1 MSRLFIM
8 QHIKIITLV
17 FCLLCS
23 CQNNAQKQDKFLHGN
38 ICLTDN
44 IETCL
49 AKGAIVST
57 GKSILNPTGFT
68 LANNSFDG
76 IIFNKSAVKF
86 NNSIEY
92 IKLSTQHGYNERK
105 RGLKDNSESLFNQ
118 TLQRLCQLYS
128 NMQEYTIDKTEEGRG
143 YNINKKGLGYK
154 WETANKRIK
163 LEKYSGNVYKTSK
176 NENKNTYGW
185 SAGFSMAEIEYGG
198 NFVEL
203 TFEKK

>member
-1 MSRLFIM
+1 MH
-8 QHIKIITLV
+8 HIKIITLA

-23 CQNNAQKQDKFLHGN
+23 CQNNAQKQDKYLYGN

-44 IETCL
+44 IETSL
-49 AKGAIVST
+49 AKGTIVST

-68 LANNSFDG
+68 LANNSFEG
-76 IIFNKSAVKF
+76 ITFNKSIVGF
-86 NNSIEY
+86 SNSIEY
-92 IKLSTQHGYNERK
+92 IKLSTQHGYNEIK
-105 RGLKDNSESLFNQ
+105 KGVKDNSESLFNQ

-128 NMQEYTIDKTEEGRG
+128 NMQEYTIDKTIESDG
-143 YNINKKGLGYK
+143 YNIHKKGTGYK

-163 LEKYSGNVYKTSK
+163 LEKYSGNVYNTSK

-185 SAGFSMAEIEYGG
+185 SAGFSMAERLYGG

-203 TFEKK
+203 IFEKK